1 MICYKVS
8 HKYKLIDHF
17 EYKAIGIYSSLDNA
31 NAAIELLRTKNGF
44 KETVEGVKVK
54 KVFKFFQPRLL
65 DKTFWVEGFDTYTY

>member
-17 EYKAIGIYSSLDNA
+17 ENKDIGIYSSLDNA
-31 NAAIELLRTKNGF
+31 NEAIEFLRTKNGF
-44 KETVEGVKVK
+44 KETVDGFKVK